1 MQRWEGD
8 QDTINAAT
16 HKPALFPSGLPH
28 FQTSLGADF
37 GLMLYT
43 PFWCS
48 NYENPGNFSMTTAP
62 KGKPLAGTKIVTPE
76 DSRVF
81 FDAVMEQGMQL
92 ANGHLIAY
100 EIGE

>member
-1 MQRWEGD
+1 
-8 QDTINAAT
+8 
-16 HKPALFPSGLPH
+16 
-28 FQTSLGADF
+28 
-37 GLMLYT
+37 
-43 PFWCS
+43 
-48 NYENPGNFSMTTAP
+48 MTTAP